1 MADYLHNH
9 RNFEDLLLILE
20 AETGIIPA
28 LIEKD
33 YWIMHVLYGLKKAGF
48 SFELKGGTSL
58 SKGLG
63 IIYRFS
69 ENIDI
74 RISPPAELK
83 VNETSKKKNGIT
95 SRFAFYDWLA
105 KEIRIDGILK
115 SERDHEF
122 DSANGMSGGIRL
134 YYETVTDIVPGLK
147 PGILLE
153 AGFDQVTPNS
163 PVNISSWA
171 LEKARQNAAISLIDN
186 TARNIPCY
194 DPRYTFV
201 EKLQTIITKFR
212 QESAD
217 GIERKNYM
225 RQYYDVYCLLGLKEV
240 QEFLGTEP
248 YMIHKARRFPKIDLA
263 ADISQNEAFLLTSD
277 AQRLNFIERYRSTA
291 SLYYKGQPDFEEI
304 LERIQT
310 WLPSCGGGC

>member
-9 RNFEDLLLILE
+9 RSFGDLLLILE
-20 AETGIIPA
+20 TETGIVPG

-33 YWIMHVLYGLKKAGF
+33 YWIMHVLYGLRKAGF

-69 ENIDI
+69 EDIDI

-83 VNETSKKKNGIT
+83 VNETSKKKNAIA
-95 SRFAFYDWLA
+95 SRFGFYDWLA

-115 SERDHEF
+115 IERDTDF

-134 YYETVTDIVPGLK
+134 YYEPVTEVVKGLK

-153 AGFDQVTPNS
+153 AGFDQVTPNI
-163 PVNISSWA
+163 PVNIGSWA
-171 LEKARQNAAISLIDN
+171 LEKALQTAAIPLIDN
-186 TARNIPCY
+186 TAREIHCY
-194 DPRYTFV
+194 DSRYTFV
-201 EKLQTIITKFR
+201 EKLQTIVTKFR

-217 GIERKNYM
+217 GVERKNYI

-240 QEFLGTEP
+240 QEFLGTGN
-248 YMIHKARRFPKIDLA
+248 YIDHKTRRFPTIDLA
-263 ADISQNEAFLLTSD
+263 AEVSQNEAFLLSSSHL
-277 AQRLNFIERYRSTA
+277 RSKFRERYLSTA

-310 WLPSCGGGC
+310 WLPRM